1 MFRQRLG
8 NAETGLAV
16 EEQNAGIV
24 EKMAQF
30 GLGMAHRPFLQ
41 NTPQASTG
49 SDGLVRHTG
58 FQPRGIRVLKLLP
71 PYLVM
76 VVDHAQADGI
86 CLFTHRIQN
95 GLGTVQVTIAPHP
108 DRKSTRLNSSH
119 VRISYAV
126 FCLKKKKHTTTLP
139 RLTLRSR
146 GGRPPRPTSARPPP
160 RPMSPPARLRR
171 TLSPRHPPVP
181 RPLPSIR
188 LPR

>member
-30 GLGMAHRPFLQ
+30 GLGMAYGPFLE
-41 NTPQASTG
+41 NAPKTG
-49 SDGLVRHTG
+49 PGGDGLVRHTG
-58 FQPRGIRVLKLLP
+58 FQTRGIRVLKLLP

-95 GLGTVQVTIAPHP
+95 GLGTVQVAIAPHP
-108 DRKSTRLNSSH
+108 DNAEVLAQKTGFKL
-119 VRISYAV
+119 VV
-126 FCLKKKKHTTTLP
+126 VL
-139 RLTLRSR
+139 
-146 GGRPPRPTSARPPP
+146 G
-160 RPMSPPARLRR
+160 
-171 TLSPRHPPVP
+171 
-181 RPLPSIR
+181 
-188 LPR
+188 